1 MRKFNDSEYFD
12 WLYHE
17 AFDGYRWWDVMNIL
31 HEVRFKWDP
40 NIEHDSNRASDGI
53 HLRRDYLFECG
64 EGRETYAF
72 DIHEAT
78 FFEVYVGL
86 AKKIA
91 HLLDKSL
98 PSSMAYIL
106 RIGPFDARM
115 SGAEVVAVAE
125 KVMMREYDFNGVGG
139 LFPLMN
145 ATRDQRDVELIYQL
159 NLHVLEYELG

>member
-1 MRKFNDSEYFD
+1 MRNFNDGEYFD
-12 WLYHE
+12 WLYHK

-40 NIEHDSNRASDGI
+40 SIAHDANRASDGI
-53 HLRRDYLFECG
+53 QLRRDYLFECG
-64 EGRETYAF
+64 EGRENYTF
-72 DIHEAT
+72 DIHEAS

-86 AKKIA
+86 AKKMA

-106 RIGPFDARM
+106 RIGPFGPYM
-115 SGAEVVAVAE
+115 SADEVVSVAE
-125 KVMMREYDFNGVGG
+125 KVMMRDYDSDGVGG
-139 LFPLMN
+139 LFPLMT